1 MDKDENGKIIQA
13 LSKSALCKGFTQDEL
28 LCLLEENST
37 EIKKYEK
44 GSFVFEEGDVP
55 ERLYVMVNGYV
66 EVSKLTFSGKK
77 ILITTIE
84 NPGDMFAEVYMFMGK
99 SKYDMSAQAGEES
112 LILSISS
119 DFFDNISY
127 NTNALVAEKIRKN
140 LMGIFAMKA
149 YNLSGK
155 VRLLGCG
162 SIREKISLYL
172 IENQTP
178 SGEIANNPSREELAD
193 YLNVTRPSLSRELG
207 NMEKEGIIR
216 LEGRKIIIVSQ
227 EKLEEYL

>member
-1 MDKDENGKIIQA
+1 MDKDENDSIIQA
-13 LSKSALCKGFTQDEL
+13 LSKSALCKEFTQDEL
-28 LCLLEENST
+28 LSLLEENNT

-55 ERLYVMVNGYV
+55 DRLYVLIYGLV

-99 SKYDMSAQAGEES
+99 SKYDMSAQTGEES

-119 DFFDNISY
+119 EFFENISY
-127 NTNALVAEKIRKN
+127 NTNALAAEKIRKN
-140 LMGIFAMKA
+140 LMSIFAMKA

-178 SGEIANNPSREELAD
+178 SGEIAKNPSREELAD

>member
-1 MDKDENGKIIQA
+1 MDKDENDSIIQA
-13 LSKSALCKGFTQDEL
+13 LSKSALCKEFAQDEL
-28 LCLLEENST
+28 LSLLEENNT
-37 EIKKYEK
+37 EIKKYEN

-55 ERLYVMVNGYV
+55 DRLYVLIYGLV

-99 SKYDMSAQAGEES
+99 SKYDMSAQTGEES

-119 DFFDNISY
+119 EFFENISY
-127 NTNALVAEKIRKN
+127 NTNALAAEKIRKN
-140 LMGIFAMKA
+140 LMSIFAMKA

-178 SGEIANNPSREELAD
+178 SGEIAKNPSREELAD

-216 LEGRKIIIVSQ
+216 LDGRKIVIVSQ

>member
-55 ERLYVMVNGYV
+55 ERLYVMVHGYV

-112 LILSISS
+112 IIFFLQNYPLPFTLAYVVIWRTIIPSFFLS
-119 DFFDNISY
+119 FY
-127 NTNALVAEKIRKN
+127 V
-140 LMGIFAMKA
+140 
-149 YNLSGK
+149 
-155 VRLLGCG
+155 
-162 SIREKISLYL
+162 
-172 IENQTP
+172 
-178 SGEIANNPSREELAD
+178 
-193 YLNVTRPSLSRELG
+193 
-207 NMEKEGIIR
+207 
-216 LEGRKIIIVSQ
+216 
-227 EKLEEYL
+227 

>member
-28 LCLLEENST
+28 LCLLEENNT

-55 ERLYVMVNGYV
+55 DRLYVLIYGLV

-99 SKYDMSAQAGEES
+99 SKYDMSAQTGEES

-119 DFFDNISY
+119 EFFENISY
-127 NTNALVAEKIRKN
+127 NTNALAAEKIRKN
-140 LMGIFAMKA
+140 LMSIFAMKA

-178 SGEIANNPSREELAD
+178 SGEIAKNPSREELAD

>member
-1 MDKDENGKIIQA
+1 MDKDENDSIIQA
-13 LSKSALCKGFTQDEL
+13 LSKSALCKEFTQDEL
-28 LCLLEENST
+28 LSLLEENNT

-55 ERLYVMVNGYV
+55 DRLYVLIYGLV

-99 SKYDMSAQAGEES
+99 SKYDMSAQTGEES

-119 DFFDNISY
+119 EFFENISY
-127 NTNALVAEKIRKN
+127 NTNALAAEKIRKN
-140 LMGIFAMKA
+140 LMSIFAMKA

-178 SGEIANNPSREELAD
+178 SGEIAKNPSREELAD

-216 LEGRKIIIVSQ
+216 LDGRKIVIVSQ

>member
-1 MDKDENGKIIQA
+1 MNKEENDKIIHA
-13 LSKSALCKGFTQDEL
+13 LEHSGLCSEFTQDEIL
-28 LCLLEENST
+28 SLIEENNT
-37 EIKKYEK
+37 DIKRYEK
-44 GSFVFEEGDVP
+44 GNFIFEEDDTP
-55 ERLYVMVNGYV
+55 DKLYVLIEGQVD
-66 EVSKLTFSGKK
+66 VSKMTFSGKK

-99 SKYDMSAQAGEES
+99 TKYDMSAQAVADS
-112 LILSISS
+112 VILSISS

-127 NTNALVAEKIRKN
+127 NVKADVPAKIRKN
-140 LMGIFAMKA
+140 LMSIFAIKA

-162 SIREKISLYL
+162 SIREKIVLYL
-172 IENQTP
+172 IENQTV
-178 SGEIANNPSREELAD
+178 SGEIAKNPSREELAE

-216 LEGRKIIIVSQ
+216 LEGRKIIIISQ
-227 EKLEEYL
+227 GRLEEYL